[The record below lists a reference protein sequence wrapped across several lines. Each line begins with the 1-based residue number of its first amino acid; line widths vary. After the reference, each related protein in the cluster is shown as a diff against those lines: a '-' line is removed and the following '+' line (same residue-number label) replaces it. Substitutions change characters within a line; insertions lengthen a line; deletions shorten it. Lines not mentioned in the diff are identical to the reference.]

1 MSETPS
7 YVSQPQVIDLPK
19 LLADVRAGHI
29 QVPRF
34 QRPLYGET
42 SAESSSYARSVLGFP
57 SVVYWCGELRRL
69 GFAALKPSRV

>member
-1 MSETPS
+1 MSESPS

-34 QRPLYGET
+34 QRPFVWEDVN
-42 SAESSSYARSVLGFP
+42 RPGF
-57 SVVYWCGELRRL
+57 
-69 GFAALKPSRV
+69 